1 MTPTEQKPSMSIH
14 SLEVKLKRIQRSRD
28 LVINKYDELL
38 LSCLLTEIN
47 GTINDVTKSIIP
59 LKEQELESLKNQKS

>member
-1 MTPTEQKPSMSIH
+1 MTPTEQKSSMSIH

-28 LVINKYDELL
+28 LVINKYEE
-38 LSCLLTEIN
+38 LLTEIN
-47 GTINDVTKSIIP
+47 GDINDVTKSIIL